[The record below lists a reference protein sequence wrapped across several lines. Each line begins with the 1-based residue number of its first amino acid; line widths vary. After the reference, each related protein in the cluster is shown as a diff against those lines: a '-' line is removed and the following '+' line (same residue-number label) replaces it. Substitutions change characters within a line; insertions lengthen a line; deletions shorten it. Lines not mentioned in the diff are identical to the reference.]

1 MIRILILAAF
11 ILPISMSGQV
21 VNPSTG
27 GGVPT
32 GPCGGDL
39 SGTFPNCTVATV
51 KNGLT
56 PATTSTLTNLNVAM
70 ATGAGSIGNTPVGVG
85 NLDELADFGTTNP
98 TANPIQSGMNIG
110 GLAYGSGFAM
120 GGAVFL
126 DSGTY
131 KVAYYTSTAMNGQYY
146 GCFYPSGTPPT
157 AFTGLTCPIFAP
169 SNGGAVQFPNSLTT
183 TTQAVNNNSTNAATT
198 AFVVGQAGTATPIID
213 GTGTV
218 GTSLLYS
225 RQDHVHPTDTTRAPL
240 ASPTFTG
247 TAGFTGSVT
256 VPNVGI
262 NNSGTFAAN
271 TAFVT
276 RIAGI
281 LNANTSA
288 TGGTGISA
296 VSCSTAACT
305 NLSGTYTMTATTVSA
320 GTILTLVWPTTTTA
334 YNCFVTQDGGAV
346 ALGLGHSV
354 ATATGMTISV
364 AVSVASG
371 SITLDYGCHI

>member
-247 TAGFTGSVT
+247 TPAAPTA
-256 VPNVGI
+256 
-262 NNSGTFAAN
+262 AAN
-271 TAFVT
+271 TATTQLATTSFVT
-276 RIAGI
+276 TATG
-281 LNANTSA
+281 ANFAVSAA

-296 VSCSTAACT
+296 VTCSTASCT
-305 NLSGTYTMTATTVSA
+305 SLGGTYTMTATTVSA
-320 GTILTLVWPTTTTA
+320 GTILTLGWTNTGSTLKCWVIQ
-334 YNCFVTQDGGAV
+334 NGGAV

-354 ATATGMTISV
+354 ATSTGMTISV